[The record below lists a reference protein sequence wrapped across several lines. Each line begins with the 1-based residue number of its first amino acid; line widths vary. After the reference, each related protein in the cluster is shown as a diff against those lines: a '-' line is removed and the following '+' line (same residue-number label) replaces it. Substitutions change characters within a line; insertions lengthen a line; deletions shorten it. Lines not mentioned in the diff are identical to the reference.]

1 MITIKDIAKL
11 AGVSH
16 GTVSN
21 VLNGRG
27 NVSLEKIMLVENAA
41 KQLGYSINERGQQ
54 LRNPVQLQVGVVL
67 PNIRDERYSIVYSTL
82 SSYLRDHGGSCTL
95 YLTDD
100 IPNSEEDA
108 LNEIAGRRLPCVV
121 LVSCQ
126 PEGSEARTL
135 LKKNGTRII
144 CIERKTAD
152 VDAYIGFNNEEIA
165 SEIIRRVSCYKAGRI
180 SVITGLLIHSNEK
193 TILEGVERRLS
204 GIAQVRVYQTDTANA
219 MIAAFKCACDPLP
232 SDLIVTTSP
241 FFAKQLLD
249 AYGFGQSREY
259 PKMITLA
266 PSKLIDSQHIFDNIF
281 LDWHKLAIHA
291 AKMALGETA
300 ACSVEMPIAHR
311 SHTLECKTQIPKRT
325 SLNVLMLEGTDTQA
339 LRKLLPDFTRAT
351 GIEVQFASFPYQE
364 INGIIRDAGR
374 SGVYDVIRM
383 DVVWLSTFYKDNLE
397 GYDPDDPLIKPIF
410 DSILDE
416 VKEPYSMVN
425 GKVYAFPF
433 TPNIQL
439 QFYRKDIFEDTK
451 VKRAFYESCRQEL
464 TVPGTFEEY
473 AAALRFFCQN
483 ENPTSPVAYG
493 AAIASGTI
501 STMAGEYLPIFFG
514 MGGTLFDA
522 AGRPQLYSEAGKN
535 ALACYLENSRY
546 MLSVSNAWWSALV
559 DNFSSGR
566 TAMMNLFTN
575 HVFNINDLRK
585 SKIAGQIGYAS
596 VPGGKPL
603 MGGGVLGVASSSK
616 KKEAALEFIRWA
628 CSERISLPFTL
639 LGGISPCKKVY
650 ANTELLELFPWLS
663 IVPSNYKNAVMRRV
677 PVGMDEYAVER
688 CIGLAVKSA
697 LSGVVSPEDALR
709 NAQLQLEKMIVK

>member
-27 NVSLEKIMLVENAA
+27 NVSLKKIMLVENAA

-100 IPNSEEDA
+100 IPNREEDA

-135 LKKNGTRII
+135 
-144 CIERKTAD
+144 
-152 VDAYIGFNNEEIA
+152 
-165 SEIIRRVSCYKAGRI
+165 
-180 SVITGLLIHSNEK
+180 
-193 TILEGVERRLS
+193 
-204 GIAQVRVYQTDTANA
+204 
-219 MIAAFKCACDPLP
+219 
-232 SDLIVTTSP
+232 
-241 FFAKQLLD
+241 
-249 AYGFGQSREY
+249 
-259 PKMITLA
+259 
-266 PSKLIDSQHIFDNIF
+266 
-281 LDWHKLAIHA
+281 
-291 AKMALGETA
+291 
-300 ACSVEMPIAHR
+300 
-311 SHTLECKTQIPKRT
+311 
-325 SLNVLMLEGTDTQA
+325 
-339 LRKLLPDFTRAT
+339 
-351 GIEVQFASFPYQE
+351 
-364 INGIIRDAGR
+364 
-374 SGVYDVIRM
+374 
-383 DVVWLSTFYKDNLE
+383 
-397 GYDPDDPLIKPIF
+397 
-410 DSILDE
+410 
-416 VKEPYSMVN
+416 
-425 GKVYAFPF
+425 
-433 TPNIQL
+433 
-439 QFYRKDIFEDTK
+439 
-451 VKRAFYESCRQEL
+451 
-464 TVPGTFEEY
+464 
-473 AAALRFFCQN
+473 
-483 ENPTSPVAYG
+483 
-493 AAIASGTI
+493 
-501 STMAGEYLPIFFG
+501 
-514 MGGTLFDA
+514 
-522 AGRPQLYSEAGKN
+522 
-535 ALACYLENSRY
+535 
-546 MLSVSNAWWSALV
+546 
-559 DNFSSGR
+559 
-566 TAMMNLFTN
+566 
-575 HVFNINDLRK
+575 RK

-596 VPGGKPL
+596 VSGGKPL

-697 LSGVVSPEDALR
+697 LSGVISPEDALR